1 MDGRSRRHQSE
12 QDIDEMLAL
21 RDRQFVQHARQ
32 AVAAPGLKVAD
43 ETIDQ
48 LVLVPFQNEAAN
60 LGG

>member
-1 MDGRSRRHQSE
+1 VDGSSRRHQSE

-32 AVAAPGLKVAD
+32 AVAAVLKVAD

-48 LVLVPFQNEAAN
+48 LGLVPFENEAAN